1 MSEWT
6 QGPDGILE
14 RRAARIIA
22 FDRDGSVLLMR
33 GHDAAQPGRS
43 WWFTVGGGITGDDG
57 PKEGA
62 VREFFEE
69 TGVRVSSDRLVG
81 PVITREAVFH
91 FAFHDRRQFEE
102 FFLVWLDHEEA
113 EACKTWNTEGL
124 TDLEKDVLDEL
135 AWLTPDELDAQAGKI
150 EVFPVQLPELV
161 RCWAGGWD
169 GRVVDMFED

>member
-6 QGPDGILE
+6 PGPDGILE

-22 FDRDGSVLLMR
+22 FDSSGSVLLMR

-43 WWFTVGGGITGDDG
+43 WWFTVGGGITNDDG

-69 TGVRVSSDRLVG
+69 TGVAISPDRLVG

-91 FAFHDRRQFEE
+91 FAHHDRRQFEE
-102 FFLVWLDHEEA
+102 FFLVWLDEDEA
-113 EACKTWNTEGL
+113 LTCQTWNTDGL
-124 TDLEKDVLDEL
+124 TELEKDVLDEL
-135 AWLTPDELDAQAGKI
+135 AWLSPAELDDQASQR
-150 EVFPVQLPELV
+150 EVFPVQLPDLV
-161 RCWAGGWD
+161 RQWGRGWD